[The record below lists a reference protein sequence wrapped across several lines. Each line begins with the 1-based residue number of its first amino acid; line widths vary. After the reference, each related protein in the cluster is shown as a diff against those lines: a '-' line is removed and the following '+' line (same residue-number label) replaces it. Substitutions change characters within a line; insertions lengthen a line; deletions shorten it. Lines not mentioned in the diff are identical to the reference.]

1 MYYDIGEQKALSS
14 DEIIGVFDLD
24 GVTVSK
30 KTREYLK
37 ICEKNGQIEDISH
50 DIPLSF
56 VLTEKK
62 VYFSS
67 LLPKT
72 IYSKASKKRLI

>member
-1 MYYDIGEQKALSS
+1 MYIDIGEQKALRSS
-14 DEIIGVFDLD
+14 EIIGVFDLD

-37 ICEKNGQIEDISH
+37 ICEKNGQIEDVSR

-56 VLTEKK
+56 VVTDNK

-67 LLPKT
+67 FLSKT
-72 IYSKASKKRLI
+72 IYSRASKNF

>member
-1 MYYDIGEQKALSS
+1 MYIDIGEQKALRLS
-14 DEIIGVFDLD
+14 EIIGVFDLD
-24 GVTVSK
+24 GVTISK

-37 ICEKNGQIEDISH
+37 ICEKNGQIEDVSR

-72 IYSKASKKRLI
+72 IYSKASKNF